1 MYLDYWGLK
10 KAPFDNVP
18 DPEMYFDMHQSVE
31 QAVAELLFAIQ
42 EGDDCLAVAVGPVG
56 VGKTM
61 CLRIVLD
68 SLDHEKYRIAFVTNP
83 DMSFGQLLREIIGQ
97 LEGKACDENRKDRL
111 LERFNKL
118 LFETSD
124 QGKRVVVFI
133 DEGNVIRPHNLESMR
148 LLTNMQDDHQNLFTI
163 IIAGQPELGRRLE
176 DPRRANLFQRVGV
189 YCKLEGIDSKET
201 MRDYIDHRL
210 ERGGM
215 EPGRKIF
222 TEDAIDLLWER
233 SEGGIPRLVNK
244 LCKLAL
250 KAAETNSLKEV
261 DGRVVAGVSDR
272 FMRTYKFQRKRALET
287 QKPAE
292 EAIDGLEE
300 NEFEVAPVERKTA
313 GIPARRADET
323 APLSVEKP
331 PEKTVRRPRP
341 SKRRVEASTEVV
353 TELKVVEA
361 PAPEPVREEA
371 KSSSAEIPAQPA
383 TVTNGTEEQK
393 LSRQELEQL
402 ASKLATERVKNI
414 TSVVDPFEAWEKARN
429 EILDRLLKNQS

>member
-1 MYLDYWGLK
+1 VYLDYWGLK

-18 DPEMYFDMHQSVE
+18 DPAMYFDMHQSVE

-83 DMSFGQLLREIIGQ
+83 DMSFGQLLREIVGQ
-97 LEGKACDENRKDRL
+97 LEAKPCDEKHKDKL
-111 LERFNKL
+111 LERFNHI

-133 DEGNVIRPHNLESMR
+133 DEGNVIRPHNLESLR

-163 IIAGQPELGRRLE
+163 VLAGQPELGRRLE

-189 YCKLEGIDSKET
+189 YCKLEGIDSRET
-201 MRDYIDHRL
+201 MRDYIEHRL
-210 ERGGM
+210 ERAGNTP
-215 EPGRKIF
+215 ERRIF
-222 TEDAIDLLWER
+222 TADAVDLLWER

-250 KAAETNSLKEV
+250 KAAETNGLKEV
-261 DGRVVAGVSDR
+261 DKRVVAGVADR
-272 FMRTYKFQRKRALET
+272 FMRTYKVIRSRVAAAPKAPEEVLDRQENGDQVAAPEETPPAAKAPEKSVQRRRGPKKAAPTPPQLTLLESVEGVAAT
-287 QKPAE
+287 PTAV
-292 EAIDGLEE
+292 AS
-300 NEFEVAPVERKTA
+300 APVEA
-313 GIPARRADET
+313 GVPAEI
-323 APLSVEKP
+323 APVGGP
-331 PEKTVRRPRP
+331 
-341 SKRRVEASTEVV
+341 
-353 TELKVVEA
+353 A
-361 PAPEPVREEA
+361 PAE
-371 KSSSAEIPAQPA
+371 SASLPDER
-383 TVTNGTEEQK
+383 VKEQR
-393 LSRQELEQL
+393 LSRRELEEL

-414 TSVVDPFEAWEKARN
+414 TTLTDPFEAWEKARN
-429 EILDRLLKNQS
+429 EILDRLLKNQES